1 MALGDRNM
9 ERLEAEIEGTRLV
22 LLQGDITV
30 QEVEAI
36 VNAANPQ
43 LTPGGGVSGAI
54 HRAGGPEV
62 TQAAAAIRKERGRL
76 PTGEAVIT
84 PGGKLPADWV
94 IHTVGPVWHGG
105 ERGESE
111 LLAKAYRSCL
121 ELAVSRGIRSIA
133 FPSISTGVYGYPVQE
148 AARVALGAIRDFLR
162 AHPGVLSEV
171 RMVLFSPADFA
182 AYRRAWEEL
191 SE

>member
-1 MALGDRNM
+1 MGPGDAGM
-9 ERLEAEIEGTRLV
+9 ERVEAEIEGTRLV
-22 LLQGDITV
+22 LVQGDITRQDV
-30 QEVEAI
+30 GAI

-62 TQAAAAIRKERGRL
+62 TQAAAAIHKGRGRL
-76 PTGEAVIT
+76 ATGEAVIT
-84 PGGKLPADWV
+84 TAGKLPANWV

-105 ERGESE
+105 EEGEPE
-111 LLAKAYRSCL
+111 LLARTYRACL
-121 ELAVSRGIRSIA
+121 ELAVSRGIKSIA

-148 AARVALGAIRDFLR
+148 AARVALRAIRDFLR
-162 AHPGVLSEV
+162 AHPGELAEV

-191 SE
+191 SG

>member
-1 MALGDRNM
+1 M
-9 ERLEAEIEGTRLV
+9 ERLEAEIRGTRLV
-22 LLQGDITV
+22 LVQGDITQ

-62 TQAAAAIRKERGRL
+62 TQAAAEIRRRRGRL

-84 PGGKLPADWV
+84 PGGKLPARWV

-105 ERGESE
+105 KRREPE

-121 ELAVSRGIRSIA
+121 ELARERGIKSIA
-133 FPSISTGVYGYPVQE
+133 FPSISTGVYGYPVEE
-148 AARVALGAIRDFLR
+148 AAPIALSIIREFLKGD
-162 AHPGVLSEV
+162 PGPVEEV
-171 RMVLFSPADFA
+171 RLVLFSSADFE
-182 AYRRAWEEL
+182 AYRRAWGEL
-191 SE
+191 SGG